1 MEGLDELVKIG
12 QHRSLI
18 KNEGWGIENDHEV
31 QLHRHGNRYLVEC
44 PGIYSRSIG
53 VHRMG

>member
-1 MEGLDELVKIG
+1 MEGLDEFVKIG
-12 QHRSLI
+12 QHLSLI